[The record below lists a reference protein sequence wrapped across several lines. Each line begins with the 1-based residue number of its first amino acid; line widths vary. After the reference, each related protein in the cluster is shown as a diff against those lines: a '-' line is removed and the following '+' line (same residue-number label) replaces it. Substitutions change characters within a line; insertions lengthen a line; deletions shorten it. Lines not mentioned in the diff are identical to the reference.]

1 VKYVAWGPNAQSR
14 FSRVIETHHPAASWN
29 SLYHD
34 HMHFRSAL
42 VLVLFIVA
50 QTAANAQK
58 QDTHQAKTMPE
69 LDVAAKAES
78 LDLNMYSRIRD
89 EGFKHSRVMEYA
101 SALFDDIGPRLTGS
115 SAMARANEWTRA
127 QLAAMGWSNAHLES

>member
-1 VKYVAWGPNAQSR
+1 
-14 FSRVIETHHPAASWN
+14 
-29 SLYHD
+29 
-34 HMHFRSAL
+34 MHFRSAL

-50 QTAANAQK
+50 QIAANAQK

-115 SAMARANEWTRA
+115 PAMASQRMDTGSTRSHG
-127 QLAAMGWSNAHLES
+127 L